1 MKIVT
6 TTAALH
12 QQISDWKK
20 SGERIALVPTMG
32 NLHQGHLSLV
42 EKAKNEADKVV
53 VSIFVNPMQFDDAND
68 LSVYPRTENEDQAKL
83 RQADCDVV
91 FIPEVE
97 EVYPYGMTAQ
107 TQITVP
113 GADDILCG
121 AHRPG
126 HFAGVATVVN
136 KLLNLVQPDIA
147 IFGEKDYQQLWVIKK
162 MVADLNLPVEI
173 LGGDIVREASGLAMS
188 SRNQYLNDTERDQ
201 AAALYQT
208 LLQVKAQLQAGEN
221 NFPAI
226 EKQAN
231 QILAEK
237 GFEPDYVEIRRAS
250 DLGVPTTEDRYL
262 RVLAAA
268 KMGTTRL
275 IDNIAA
281 TH

>member
-6 TTAALH
+6 TTAALR
-12 QQISDWKK
+12 QQVSDWKK
-20 SGERIALVPTMG
+20 AGERIALVPTMG

-42 EKAKNEADKVV
+42 EKAKSVADKVV

-121 AHRPG
+121 ARRPG

-136 KLLNLVQPDIA
+136 KLLNIVQPDIA

-173 LGGDIVREASGLAMS
+173 MGGEIVREASGLAMS
-188 SRNQYLNDTERDQ
+188 SRNQYLSDTERVQ
-201 AAALYQT
+201 AASLYQI
-208 LLQVKAQLQAGEN
+208 LLRVKAQLEAGRKDFSHIGDE
-221 NFPAI
+221 
-226 EKQAN
+226 AN
-231 QILAEK
+231 KVLAEK

-250 DLGVPTTEDRYL
+250 DLGIPINEDTDL
-262 RVLAAA
+262 RVLVAAS
-268 KMGTTRL
+268 MGAARL
-275 IDNIAA
+275 IDNTAV
-281 TH
+281 TL

>member
-1 MKIVT
+1 MKIIT
-6 TTAALH
+6 TTAVLR
-12 QQISDWKK
+12 QQVSDWKK
-20 SGERIALVPTMG
+20 AGERIVLVPTMG

-42 EKAKNEADKVV
+42 EKAKRVADKVV